1 MAVSGWAVGRVDAA
15 TTSPATSPGAATAGP
30 APATA
35 NGTASGPLVASSTT
49 SPGAQG
55 SGANGPGAQ
64 GPTARGPGSNEP
76 GPSSA
81 KPTSPEVAAT
91 ASPAAP
97 DGPRAA
103 LQRSLQ
109 VCTPRDSLGRLQK
122 GNARFAALWQQAS
135 GMASPQERMRLL
147 ETLWRDECQIDPL
160 ALVQGQRPFA
170 ALLSCADSRV
180 DPAWL
185 FACGAGELFEVRSAG
200 NTAFAEAIGSLE
212 FAVGVLAVPLV
223 LVLGHS
229 GCGGVQAARSTAPLT
244 PMLERLV
251 APIRATLVSGDD
263 LSRAVQ
269 RNASRVAAQLLEGS
283 ALLAEAV
290 AAGRLSIRSAY
301 CDIGTGRVTLL

>member
-1 MAVSGWAVGRVDAA
+1 
-15 TTSPATSPGAATAGP
+15 
-30 APATA
+30 
-35 NGTASGPLVASSTT
+35 
-49 SPGAQG
+49 
-55 SGANGPGAQ
+55 
-64 GPTARGPGSNEP
+64 
-76 GPSSA
+76 
-81 KPTSPEVAAT
+81 
-91 ASPAAP
+91 
-97 DGPRAA
+97 
-103 LQRSLQ
+103 
-109 VCTPRDSLGRLQK
+109 
-122 GNARFAALWQQAS
+122 
-135 GMASPQERMRLL
+135 MASPQERMRRL

-160 ALVQGQRPFA
+160 ALAQGQRPFA

-185 FACGAGELFEVRSAG
+185 FACGSGELFEVRSAG
-200 NTAFAEAIGSLE
+200 NTAFNEAIASLE

-251 APIRATLVSGDD
+251 APIRAGLVSGDD

-269 RNASRVAAQLLEGS
+269 RNASRVAVELVEGS

-301 CDIGTGRVTLL
+301 CDIASGRVTLL